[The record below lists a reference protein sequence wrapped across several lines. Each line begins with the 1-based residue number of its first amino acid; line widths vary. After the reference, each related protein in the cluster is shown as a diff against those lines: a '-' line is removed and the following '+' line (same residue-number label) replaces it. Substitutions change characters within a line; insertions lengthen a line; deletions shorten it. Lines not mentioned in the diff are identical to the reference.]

1 MKRNFLFLILTL
13 FIGNLSVSAA
23 KESQGISYYKA
34 GFPLVAKP
42 LLINELTADV
52 STKAETCFY
61 LGNIYFSE
69 NKNDS
74 AEIYFKKGIVTGDDN
89 VLSTIGLSMLKIKSN
104 QKEADLDIQNVL
116 KLRSAKKNQDFIIA
130 AANAYLVNGLID
142 QAVIYQD
149 KAKEIKSKYAPLA
162 VLEGDIQLAKKDVGN
177 ACSNYEL
184 AILYDPNCK
193 EAYVKYARAY
203 KNVNTTLAIEKL
215 NQLKLKEPSFLL
227 VDKELADIY
236 YSNNE
241 FDKAATFYESYLKS
255 GNSNAQDL
263 VKYAMTLFLNHK
275 FAESLEIANKG
286 LQKEP
291 RNPAFNRLAMY
302 NNTDLKQYDEAIKSA
317 DLLFNK
323 SDKADFTYLDY
334 RYYGMALHE
343 TKQIPLAI
351 EQYKKAIDADSSHVE
366 LWKDISDMYTD
377 INDFD
382 NAISSYNKYVSA
394 LPEDKKTSD
403 MYYDLGKMYYSVGS
417 SAAKDTIS
425 KGGKTENFV
434 LLKKNALL
442 KADSIFA
449 KVITMEPTNYRGYR
463 MRALANL
470 ALDPDATQ
478 GLANPYYEKTLA
490 IVEAKNDQRYNP
502 IIIESERYL
511 GYYYYQKKDYTQAK
525 VYFNKVLV
533 IEPTNDIAL
542 KVIAGIDKILKG
554 KK

>member
-1 MKRNFLFLILTL
+1 MKRNLLFLILTL
-13 FIGNLSVSAA
+13 FIGNLSAFAA

-42 LLINELTADV
+42 LLISELSADA
-52 STKAETCFY
+52 STKTVTCFY

-69 NKNDS
+69 NKLDS
-74 AEIYFKKGIVTGDDN
+74 AEIYFKKGLVDKDDN
-89 VLSTIGLSMLKIKSN
+89 VLNTIGLAMLKIKAN
-104 QKEADLDIQNVL
+104 QKDADSEIQNVL
-116 KLRSAKKNQDFIIA
+116 KLKSAKKNQDDIIA
-130 AANAYLVNGLID
+130 AANAYLVNGQID

-162 VLEGDIQLAKKDVGN
+162 VLEGDIELAKKNVGN

-215 NQLKLKEPSFLL
+215 NQLKLKEPTFLL

-241 FDKAATFYESYLKS
+241 FDKAAQYYESYLKS

-263 VKYAMTLFLNHK
+263 VKYAMTLFLNHD
-275 FAESLEIANKG
+275 FTNSLKIANDG

-317 DLLFNK
+317 DSFFNK
-323 SDKADFTYLDY
+323 SDKPDFTYLDY
-334 RYYGMALHE
+334 RYYGMSLRQ

-351 EQYKKAIDADSSHVE
+351 EQYKKAIEADSSHVE
-366 LWKDISDMYTD
+366 LWKDISDMYME

-382 NAISSYNKYVSA
+382 NAIASYNKYVGA
-394 LPEDKKTSD
+394 TPEDKKTSD

-417 SAAKDTIS
+417 STAKDTLS
-425 KGGKTENFV
+425 KGKSDNIALV
-434 LLKKNALL
+434 QKNALL

-449 KVITMEPTNYRGYR
+449 KVTTMEPTNYRGYR
-463 MRALANL
+463 MRGLTNF
-470 ALDPDATQ
+470 ALDPESAK
-478 GLANPYYEKTLA
+478 GLAKPYYEQTLK
-490 IVEAKNDQRYNP
+490 IVEAKNDARYNP

-511 GYYYYQKKDYTQAK
+511 GYYYYLKKDYTESK
-525 VYFNKVLV
+525 VYFNKILA
-533 IEPTNDIAL
+533 IEPSNEFAL
-542 KVIAGIDKILKG
+542 KAIAGIDKLLKG

>member
-13 FIGNLSVSAA
+13 FLGNLSVSAA

-61 LGNIYFSE
+61 LGNIYFTE
-69 NKNDS
+69 NKIDS
-74 AEIYFKKGIVTGDDN
+74 AEIYFKKGIVVGEDN
-89 VLSTIGLSMLKIKSN
+89 VLSTIGLAMLKIKAN
-104 QKEADLDIQNVL
+104 QKDADLEIQNAL

-130 AANAYLVNGLID
+130 AANAYLVNGQID

-149 KAKEIKSKYAPLA
+149 KAKDIKSKYAPLA

-184 AILYDPNCK
+184 AILYDQNCK

-215 NQLKLKEPSFLL
+215 NQLKLKEPTFLL

-241 FDKAATFYESYLKS
+241 FDKAAQFYESYLKS
-255 GNSNAQDL
+255 GNSNVQDL
-263 VKYAMTLFLNHK
+263 IKYTMTLFLNHD
-275 FAESLEIANKG
+275 FANSLKIANEG

-317 DLLFNK
+317 DHLFNQT
-323 SDKADFTYLDY
+323 DKPDFTYLDY
-334 RYYGMALHE
+334 RYYGQALHQ

-351 EQYKKAIDADSSHVE
+351 EQYKKAIEADSSHVE
-366 LWKDISDMYTD
+366 LWKDISDMYSD

-382 NAISSYNKYVSA
+382 NAIASYNKYVNA
-394 LPEDKKTSD
+394 ITEDKKTSD

-417 SAAKDTIS
+417 STAKDTVS
-425 KGGKTENFV
+425 KAKTENIA

-449 KVITMEPTNYRGYR
+449 KVTTMEPTNYRGYR

-470 ALDPDATQ
+470 GLDPDATQ

-490 IVEAKNDQRYNP
+490 IVEAKNDVRYNT

-525 VYFNKVLV
+525 VYFNKVLA
-533 IEPTNDIAL
+533 IDPTNDIAL

>member
-13 FIGNLSVSAA
+13 FIGNISVSAA

-42 LLINELTADV
+42 LLINELTAEV

-61 LGNIYFSE
+61 LGHIYFSE
-69 NKNDS
+69 NKIDS
-74 AEIYFKKGIVTGDDN
+74 AEIYFKKGMVVGDDN
-89 VLSTIGLSMLKIKSN
+89 VLSTIGLAMLKIKKN
-104 QKEADLDIQNVL
+104 QKDADLEIQNVL
-116 KLRSAKKNQDFIIA
+116 KLRSARKNQDFIIA
-130 AANAYLVNGLID
+130 AANAYLVNGQID

-149 KAKEIKSKYAPLA
+149 KAKDIKSKYAPLA

-215 NQLKLKEPSFLL
+215 NQLKLKEPTFLL

-241 FDKAATFYESYLKS
+241 FDKAAQFYASYLKS

-263 VKYAMTLFLNHK
+263 IKYAMTLFLNHD
-275 FAESLEIANKG
+275 FANSLKIANDG

-317 DLLFNK
+317 DRFFNQ
-323 SDKADFTYLDY
+323 SDKPDFTYLDY
-334 RYYGMALHE
+334 RYYGVALRQ

-366 LWKDISDMYTD
+366 LWKDISDMYTE

-382 NAISSYNKYVSA
+382 NAIASYNKYVSA

-403 MYYDLGKMYYSVGS
+403 MYYDLGKMYYSVGT
-417 SAAKDTIS
+417 AKDTLS
-425 KGGKTENFV
+425 KGKSDNIALV
-434 LLKKNALL
+434 QKNALL
-442 KADSIFA
+442 KADSIFG
-449 KVITMEPTNYRGYR
+449 KVTTMEPTNYRGFR
-463 MRALANL
+463 MRALTNF
-470 ALDPDATQ
+470 ALDPETTQ
-478 GLANPYYEKTLA
+478 GMAKPYYEQTLA
-490 IVEAKNDQRYNP
+490 IVEAKNDVRYNP
-502 IIIESERYL
+502 IIIESDRYL
-511 GYYYYQKKDYTQAK
+511 GYYYYLKKDYTESK
-525 VYFNKVLV
+525 VYFNKILA
-533 IEPTNDIAL
+533 IEPTNEIAL